1 MPPGWPS
8 GSRSPARSTTPSC
21 RRSPWCTSA
30 AASWPSRGPSPPARC
45 GASPR
50 WPVARRRRC
59 VPWCCARRRR
69 RRPARLPYEKSWRR
83 SAGSAARCRSRSGR
97 PARSRCRSATSA
109 SWPPP
114 SGRPSTTWWST
125 PAPRGRRCSPTAT
138 RARWW
143 SRCATTAA
151 ASSTT
156 RPRSRPRGR
165 SACSRASR
173 AGSSSSAGRCGWT
186 AGPVRAPRSSCGC
199 RSPRTEMMST
209 EVSVS
214 DEPVRVM
221 VVDDHPVWRDGVRGD
236 LEASGRAVVVAE
248 AADGGEAIERA
259 REVMPELV
267 LMDLNLPTVR
277 GVEAIRR
284 IVEESPHVK
293 VLVLSASG
301 EEADVLEAVK
311 VGASG
316 YLLKSATAGE
326 LAEAVARVRAGEPV
340 FSANLA
346 GLVLGEFRRMSG
358 AVPGSTEPGLTPR
371 ETEVLKLVAKGY
383 TYREIADKL
392 VISVKTVQNHVQ
404 NILTKLQLSKRYEL
418 MRYAIKRGLD
428 RA

>member
-1 MPPGWPS
+1 MSES
-8 GSRSPARSTTPSC
+8 GSQAK
-21 RRSPWCTSA
+21 A
-30 AASWPSRGPSPPARC
+30 
-45 GASPR
+45 
-50 WPVARRRRC
+50 
-59 VPWCCARRRR
+59 
-69 RRPARLPYEKSWRR
+69 
-83 SAGSAARCRSRSGR
+83 SAGDDR
-97 PARSRCRSATSA
+97 
-109 SWPPP
+109 
-114 SGRPSTTWWST
+114 
-125 PAPRGRRCSPTAT
+125 
-138 RARWW
+138 
-143 SRCATTAA
+143 
-151 ASSTT
+151 
-156 RPRSRPRGR
+156 
-165 SACSRASR
+165 
-173 AGSSSSAGRCGWT
+173 
-186 AGPVRAPRSSCGC
+186 
-199 RSPRTEMMST
+199 
-209 EVSVS
+209 
-214 DEPVRVM
+214 VRVL
-221 VVDDHPVWRDGVRGD
+221 VVDDHPVWRDGVRAD
-236 LEASGRAVVVAE
+236 LDSSGRAVVVAE
-248 AADGGEAIERA
+248 ARDGGEAIEQA
-259 REVMPELV
+259 RETMPDVV

-277 GVEAIRR
+277 GVDAIRR

-358 AVPGSTEPGLTPR
+358 AVAGSTEPGLTPR